1 MGSGAS
7 IIIVPFM
14 FYVALM
20 LPFCVKVAQASS
32 ARVGWMMAAVL
43 IFSPLALLVAAGVP
57 WSLSPAD
64 PFA

>member
-7 IIIVPFM
+7 FVIVPFM

-57 WSLSPAD
+57 
-64 PFA
+64 